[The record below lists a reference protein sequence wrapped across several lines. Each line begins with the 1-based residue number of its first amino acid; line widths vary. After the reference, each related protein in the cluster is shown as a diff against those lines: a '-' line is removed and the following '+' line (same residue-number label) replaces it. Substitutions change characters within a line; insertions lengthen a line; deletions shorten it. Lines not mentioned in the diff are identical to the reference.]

1 MGSPHPLDAVI
12 DLWCNRLE
20 MTNILPILAITMGD
34 AAGVGPE
41 IIALALAQEEVHYLK
56 REDI

>member
-12 DLWCNRLE
+12 DLWYNMPE
-20 MTNILPILAITMGD
+20 MTSLSPILAITMGD

-41 IIALALAQEEVHYLK
+41 IVARALTQEEVHHLK
-56 REDI
+56 REYI